1 MDVQRY
7 SSFKT
12 FWIIFS
18 VLEQVSEIPGW
29 VMLYFA
35 WIWMKSNRWKLVVFL
50 FRLLL
55 IAPAALRC
63 RAIHPLQF
71 SEDLAFYSVEF
82 LAWSQIQM
90 GSSMI
95 LAALPTCVGVLLSLD
110 TGFGAM
116 SDVHELHSMA
126 SQRLRPDLEAGS
138 CQFVV
143 HVAKSSSGCHDGAES
158 QRGILR
164 ETDGAESQHGILR
177 ETEIPVAGMDTG
189 GDTDAYEA
197 TARRFGDT

>member
-1 MDVQRY
+1 MDVKRY

-12 FWIIFS
+12 FWITFS
-18 VLEQVSEIPGW
+18 VIEQVSEIPGW

-35 WIWMKSNRWKLVVFL
+35 WISMESNRWLLVVYL

-71 SEDLAFYSVEF
+71 SEDLPFYSVEF

-90 GSSMI
+90 GSSML
-95 LAALPTCVGVLLSLD
+95 LAALPTCVGVLLEMD
-110 TGFGAM
+110 TGFGTM
-116 SDVHELHSMA
+116 SDVHELHSMP

-138 CQFVV
+138 HQFRM
-143 HVAKSSSGCHDGAES
+143 HAAKPSSGCHDGAES

-164 ETDGAESQHGILR
+164 ET
-177 ETEIPVAGMDTG
+177 EIDV
-189 GDTDAYEA
+189 DTD
-197 TARRFGDT
+197 GDNCSKVW